1 MVLQCTRSNEIQGV
15 FHYQE
20 HIMHVILTLA
30 MKREQIIYTSELVA
44 TYGIHAG

>member
-20 HIMHVILTLA
+20 HMHVILTPA